1 MRIWIL
7 GGIGVIGQE
16 SPIPFR
22 NTSII
27 GLIIGNLITE
37 NLFLLLEVLDLQTI
51 AVDYFLRR
59 KISEES

>member
-37 NLFLLLEVLDLQTI
+37 NLFLLLDVLDLQTI

>member
-16 SPIPFR
+16 SPFPVS

-27 GLIIGNLITE
+27 GRIIGNLITE